1 MLVGM
6 LKFNAFVFVIFSIIA
21 FHCDSVPVNT
31 ITQQQYTTVQIGW
44 TRTQVTNLVGSSG
57 RVVAQAGTGSANV
70 IIVEYTGNGTGA
82 INAVVAF
89 GFIGG
94 QLVSKSEVGFVAAV
108 NNKITLQQYSTIQI
122 GWTQQQVTQLLGGTG
137 NIVSQAGTSDLPFYT
152 TTVQYTSA
160 QSSIATASFTFT
172 GGSLSAKS
180 QLGLD
185 TGIYTITQ
193 QQYTTVQIGWTRAQ
207 VTNLV
212 GSSGNAVS
220 EAGTGS
226 ANVIIV
232 EYTGNGTGATKAV
245 VAFGFIGG
253 QLVSKSEVGFVA
265 AVNNKITL
273 QQYSMIQIG
282 WTQQQVT
289 QFLGGTGNIVS
300 QAGTSGSPFYTTI
313 VQYTSAQSSIATASF
328 TFTGG
333 SLSAKSQLGLD
344 TGIYTITPQQY
355 TTIQIGWTRAQ
366 VTKWVGS
373 SGNVVSEAGTGSA
386 NTITVEYSGTGATTA
401 VVAFGFVDGK
411 LVSEAEFGFK

>member
-57 RVVAQAGTGSANV
+57 NVVAQAGTGSANV

-108 NNKITLQQYSTIQI
+108 NNKITLQQYST
-122 GWTQQQVTQLLGGTG
+122 
-137 NIVSQAGTSDLPFYT
+137 
-152 TTVQYTSA
+152 
-160 QSSIATASFTFT
+160 
-172 GGSLSAKS
+172 
-180 QLGLD
+180 
-185 TGIYTITQ
+185 
-193 QQYTTVQIGWTRAQ
+193 
-207 VTNLV
+207 
-212 GSSGNAVS
+212 
-220 EAGTGS
+220 
-226 ANVIIV
+226 
-232 EYTGNGTGATKAV
+232 
-245 VAFGFIGG
+245 
-253 QLVSKSEVGFVA
+253 
-265 AVNNKITL
+265 
-273 QQYSMIQIG
+273 IQIG